1 MISDSTS
8 VVLAIPEDMLE
19 LSRAVRI
26 ETITALMA
34 SRPEELRERAKKFA
48 IRVVKLYRSLAKTD
62 VGRILGRQLLRSRTS
77 VAANYRAACRAR
89 SRAEFIARMG
99 LVVEEADESLFW
111 MELLVETE
119 CIPGEAVKPL
129 MTESKELL
137 SVFAASLQT
146 AKRNAPRRQ

>member
-62 VGRILGRQLLRSRTS
+62 VGRILGRQLLRSGTS

-89 SRAEFIARMG
+89 SRAEFIAKMG
-99 LVVEEADESLFW
+99 LVVEEADEILFW

-146 AKRNAPRRQ
+146 ARRNAPRRQ